1 VRTLYACSAGETAR
15 YYTRYLEEEPDEQPG
30 QWRGSEA
37 HALGLAGAVDV
48 AQLETLLR
56 GFDPVTGRQLGSPL
70 ADRFKA
76 DGTVARAV
84 AGYDAT
90 FSAPKSLSVWW
101 ALTGDHGLL
110 DAHDTAVAAVLD
122 HLEANGATTRI
133 RTRGNRAFVDT
144 GGLTMAAFRQSTS
157 REDDPQ
163 IHTHVVISTKVRTAD
178 GRSYALDARFLKR
191 KQRTLGG
198 IYQSVLRAEITR
210 RYGVAWGPIT
220 NGQAELAAMPPDLLD
235 AFSKRT
241 AQVEDLLDA
250 KLIGF
255 RETEGRDPTRW
266 ELAALTREAAA
277 DSRRDKTG
285 EPVTDL
291 RQAWREEAGELG
303 WTPRQL
309 THHLAATPHRPL
321 PSTLTVEEVLDRL
334 SAASSTWLPIDVMR
348 VLCDVLPPDG
358 DRTGPEWM
366 AALERAVAQV
376 TERNTVLDREP
387 FGPVRASDGRSIW
400 IEPTSAHLTDQA
412 ILDQEERI
420 LAFATT
426 PGLTAPAVSQ
436 TVDTT
441 GLDALQADAARAVA
455 GDGGLV
461 LVVGP
466 AGTGKTATLSRAVD
480 DLTTH
485 GRPVF
490 GVAPTAKAARVLA
503 EGAGMRTD
511 TVAKLL
517 HEWHRPQGPR
527 DEHRLPAE
535 TTVVVDEAGML
546 GTGSLDALV
555 ALARQQRWRLVLVGD
570 PHQLQAVGRGGMFD
584 ELCRSH
590 PTHEL
595 TTVHRFTH
603 RWEQA
608 ASLDLRTGH
617 PAALDRYVDHQRV
630 HAGTF
635 PTLQTDIAQRWI
647 DAHHAGHTVAVVAE
661 TNSHVDAL
669 NLAIQTAR
677 RDLGRLGRTPAP
689 IAAAEHAFV
698 GDHVVT
704 RHNDR
709 TLRTDQRA
717 PVRNRDRWTVQR
729 IAADGAITVTHHNG
743 AGTVTLPADYVRRH
757 VRLGYAATAHGN
769 QGDTVD
775 IGLAVITPGTSH
787 RSLYV
792 AATRGRHDNQLHVV
806 ADDTDHARDVLQ
818 QVLTND
824 RADVPA
830 VGRRRELA
838 DGLRR
843 TTPDPDRPASTRPH
857 PTREQTSADRVAEC
871 ATALAQARRA
881 AHPFVTRLDGA
892 RAVLDEAERKL
903 RRLTRRSESGGP
915 VGRLRLLGPLREA
928 STAVESATA
937 VRDAYAAEAAP
948 HLDLLDRT
956 ETALDDARRAE
967 EINRL
972 TQRLDGLESHGP
984 SRPGPGRGIDR

>member
-30 QWRGSEA
+30 QWRGHEA
-37 HALGLAGAVDV
+37 QALGLAGTVDV
-48 AQLETLLR
+48 EQLETLLR
-56 GFDPVTGRQLGSPL
+56 GFDPVTGRRLGSPL
-70 ADRFKA
+70 ADRFKV
-76 DGTVARAV
+76 DGTVTRAV

-101 ALTGDHGLL
+101 ALTGDQGLL

-122 HLEANGATTRI
+122 HLEAHGATTRI
-133 RTRGNRAFVDT
+133 RTNGTRAFVDT

-178 GRSYALDARFLKR
+178 GRSYALDGRFLKR
-191 KQRTLGG
+191 KQRALGG
-198 IYQSVLRAEITR
+198 IYQSVLRAEITH

-220 NGQAELAAMPPDLLD
+220 NGQAELAALPPELLD
-235 AFSKRT
+235 VFSKRT
-241 AQVEDLLDA
+241 AQVEALLDA

-285 EPVTDL
+285 DPVSDL
-291 RQAWREEAGELG
+291 RQAWRNEAGELG
-303 WTPRQL
+303 WTPREL
-309 THHLAATPHRPL
+309 VDHLAAAAHRPS
-321 PSTLTVEEVLDRL
+321 PSSLTVEEVLDRL

-358 DRTGPEWM
+358 HSTGPGWM
-366 AALERAVAQV
+366 RALEAAAAQV
-376 TERNTVLDREP
+376 TDRSTRLDP
-387 FGPVRASDGRSIW
+387 DIPGPVRASDGRSIW
-400 IEPTSAHLTDQA
+400 LEPTKAHLTDQA

-420 LAFATT
+420 VAFAEQARTQE
-426 PGLTAPAVSQ
+426 PTASQ
-436 TVDTT
+436 TVDTS

-455 GDGGLV
+455 GDDDLV

-466 AGTGKTATLSRAVD
+466 AGTGKTATLARAID
-480 DLTTH
+480 DLTDH

-517 HEWHRPQGPR
+517 HEWHRPQGPA
-527 DEHRLPAE
+527 DTHRLPAG
-535 TTVVVDEAGML
+535 TTVVVDEAGMI

-555 ALARQQRWRLVLVGD
+555 TLAEQQRWRLVLVGD

-584 ELCRSH
+584 ELCRTH
-590 PTHEL
+590 PAHEL
-595 TTVHRFTH
+595 TTVHRFH
-603 RWEQA
+603 ARWEQA
-608 ASLDLRTGH
+608 ASLDLRAGH
-617 PAALDRYVDHQRV
+617 PQVIDRYTDHQRV
-630 HAGTF
+630 HPGTF
-635 PTLQTDIAQRWI
+635 PTLQTAIAQRWI

-669 NLAIQTAR
+669 NLAIQAAR
-677 RDLGRLGRTPAP
+677 RDLGHLGRTPVPVAGLER
-689 IAAAEHAFV
+689 AYV
-698 GDHVVT
+698 GDHIVT
-704 RHNDR
+704 RQNDR
-709 TLRTDQRA
+709 TLRTDHHE
-717 PVRNRDRWTVQR
+717 PIRNRDRWTVQH
-729 IAADGAITVTHHNG
+729 AGADGSLTVTHHNG
-743 AGTVTLPADYVRRH
+743 AGTVTLPADYVHSH

-792 AATRGRHDNQLHVV
+792 AATRGRHDNHLHVV

-830 VGRRRELA
+830 LARRRELNRPLSEA
-838 DGLRR
+838 SPVGRYGPPPRR
-843 TTPDPDRPASTRPH
+843 SVASPLER
-857 PTREQTSADRVAEC
+857 RVMECVAACDQARSAAAPFVARLD
-871 ATALAQARRA
+871 LAQADLDVAKRANQALERRVRSRGPVTKARLRSQLEA
-881 AHPFVTRLDGA
+881 AGATVAAARVRRDHVTMTAAPYLERLDQAVHALEIA
-892 RAVLDEAERKL
+892 RRDVRLERATDRLDAL
-903 RRLTRRSESGGP
+903 RDRNLRP
-915 VGRLRLLGPLREA
+915 GRPQPGIG
-928 STAVESATA
+928 
-937 VRDAYAAEAAP
+937 
-948 HLDLLDRT
+948 LDR
-956 ETALDDARRAE
+956 
-967 EINRL
+967 
-972 TQRLDGLESHGP
+972 
-984 SRPGPGRGIDR
+984 